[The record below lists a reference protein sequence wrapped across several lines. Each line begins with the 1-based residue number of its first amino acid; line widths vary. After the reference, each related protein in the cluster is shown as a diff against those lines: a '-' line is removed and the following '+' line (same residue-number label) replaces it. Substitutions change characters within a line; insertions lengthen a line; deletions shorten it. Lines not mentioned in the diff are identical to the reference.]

1 MIMRNIFFCVIVMLP
16 VFLFAR
22 TTENS
27 SSIQNG
33 SNYELSV
40 TSGIGSYY
48 MPDMKDLQNTI
59 IRNSTGDIPLFKTTS
74 FPSYFNYS
82 IKYGLYNNSG
92 YKGLTCGM
100 MSTGARSS
108 ISDYSGFYY
117 SDINCMAFHI
127 GYYIRSSF
135 ANYHWLKRPL
145 EIGYIVNCSFLYS
158 YVTLKDNLQLYG
170 LDPLINGSTTLNS
183 IGVYTEPMLYAAYWF
198 SKYTGVELNAGGALS
213 ISSPLYFEKIKNEV
227 VIFDKKR
234 FANWSGYRIS
244 IGLITR
250 F

>member
-1 MIMRNIFFCVIVMLP
+1 MITRNIFICLIVMLP

-22 TTENS
+22 TTETS
-27 SSIQNG
+27 SSIQTT

-82 IKYGLYNNSG
+82 IKYGRFKNSR
-92 YKGLTCGM
+92 YEGLTCGM

-117 SDINCMAFHI
+117 SDINCLAFHI
-127 GYYIRSSF
+127 GYYSRSSF
-135 ANYHWLKRPL
+135 ANYQCLKRPL
-145 EIGYIVNCSFLYS
+145 EIGYLVNCSFLYS
-158 YVTLKDNLQLYG
+158 FVTLKDNLQLYG
-170 LDPLINGSTTLNS
+170 LDPLATSSTTLNS
-183 IGVYTEPMLYAAYWF
+183 IGIYTEPMLYAAYWF
-198 SKYTGVELNAGGALS
+198 GKHIGVELTAGGALS